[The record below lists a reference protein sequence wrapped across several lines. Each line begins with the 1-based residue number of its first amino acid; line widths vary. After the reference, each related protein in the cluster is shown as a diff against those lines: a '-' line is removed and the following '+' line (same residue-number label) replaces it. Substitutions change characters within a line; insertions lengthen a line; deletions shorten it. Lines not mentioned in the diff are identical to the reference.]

1 MKKAILFF
9 VFVFVVFKM
18 LAVENVYDF
27 LIGTYTKG
35 TSSKGIYTV
44 RCDMNNAKFDLNL
57 AATDLSNPSFLALSE
72 DKNFVYAVSESGDQS
87 KVYAFTFDAISG
99 KLNLINKVAAGD
111 LGPCH
116 ISMTEKH
123 IVTANYSG
131 GSICVF
137 NREMDGSLSEVAQK
151 NVYTGRSIDSTRQTQ
166 PHLHQTV
173 FSNDEKV
180 LLVNDLGTDLV
191 RTYLY
196 DKDAKVAILTA
207 LDSIKVKLGSGPRHT
222 TMSEDGRFAFVLSEM
237 DGTITTMAYNAG
249 KLTKLHETSIVRKSD
264 IKTGAA
270 DIHISPDA
278 KFLYA
283 TNRGTANDITCFS
296 IGGDGALTFVE
307 QTFVLGVGPRNF
319 AITKDGK
326 YIFIGNQGCSIIS
339 IFKRDL
345 NTGKIE
351 DTGKGID
358 VGAPVCI
365 LEY

>member
-9 VFVFVVFKM
+9 VFIFLVFKG
-18 LAVENVYDF
+18 LAVENIYDF

-35 TSSKGIYTV
+35 SSSKGIYTV
-44 RCDMNNAKFDLNL
+44 HCDMNNAKFELKL
-57 AATDLSNPSFLALSE
+57 AAGDLSNPSFLSLSD
-72 DKNFVYAVSESGDQS
+72 DKKFVYAVSESGEQS
-87 KVYAFTFDAISG
+87 KVYAFKFDVDSG
-99 KLNLINKVAAGD
+99 KLNKINEVAAGD

-116 ISMTEKH
+116 VSMSDNH

-137 NREMDGSLSEVAQK
+137 NRQMDGSLNELAQK
-151 NVYTGRSIDSTRQTQ
+151 IIYTGRSIDSTRQTK
-166 PHLHQTV
+166 PHLHQTI
-173 FSNDEKV
+173 FSNDKKV

-191 RTYLY
+191 RSYLY
-196 DKDAKVAILTA
+196 AEDALSTILIA
-207 LDSIKVKLGSGPRHT
+207 HDSIKLKTGSGPRHSV
-222 TMSEDGRFAFVLSEM
+222 MSQDGRFVFVLSEM
-237 DGTITTMAYNAG
+237 DGTLTTLDYRAG
-249 KLTKLHETSIVRKSD
+249 KLTKIHETSIVRKSD

-270 DIHISPDA
+270 DIHIAPDGN
-278 KFLYA
+278 FLYA
-283 TNRGTANDITCFS
+283 TNRGTANDITCFR
-296 IGGDGALTFVE
+296 IEENGALSFVE

-326 YIFIGNQGCSIIS
+326 YIFIGNQQCGTIS

-351 DTGKGID
+351 DTGSGID
-358 VGAPVCI
+358 VSAPVCI

>member
-9 VFVFVVFKM
+9 VLIFLVFKA

-35 TSSKGIYTV
+35 TTSKGIYTV
-44 RCDMNNAKFDLNL
+44 HCDMNNAKFELKL
-57 AATDLSNPSFLALSE
+57 AAGDLSNPSFLALSN
-72 DKNFVYAVSESGDQS
+72 DNKFVYAVSESGDQS
-87 KVYAFTFDAISG
+87 KVYAFTFDVNSG

-116 ISMTEKH
+116 ISMSDNH

-137 NREMDGSLSEVAQK
+137 NRQKDGSLSELAQK
-151 NVYTGRSIDSTRQTQ
+151 NVYTGSSIDPARQTR
-166 PHLHQTV
+166 PYLHQTV
-173 FSNDEKV
+173 FSNDNKI
-180 LLVNDLGTDLV
+180 LLVNDLGTDFV
-191 RTYLY
+191 RSYLY
-196 DKDAKVAILTA
+196 DKNAKRNILTA
-207 LDSIKVKLGSGPRHT
+207 LDSIKLKLGSGPRHT
-222 TMSEDGRFAFVLSEM
+222 TMSKDGRFAFVLSEM
-237 DGTITTMAYNAG
+237 DGTLTTLGYDAG
-249 KLTKLHETSIVRKSD
+249 RLTKLHETTIVRKPD
-264 IKTGAA
+264 VKTGAA

-283 TNRGTANDITCFS
+283 TNRGTANDITCFKIENNGS
-296 IGGDGALTFVE
+296 LTFVE
-307 QTFVLGVGPRNF
+307 QTFVLGIAPRNF

-326 YIFIGNQGCSIIS
+326 YIFIGNQNCSTIS

-345 NTGKIE
+345 NSGKIE
-351 DTGKGID
+351 DTGNSID

-365 LEY
+365 IEY

>member
-1 MKKAILFF
+1 MKKTLLFF
-9 VFVFVVFKM
+9 VLLFLVFKA

-35 TSSKGIYTV
+35 TTSKGIYTV
-44 RCDMNNAKFDLNL
+44 HCDMNNAKFELKL
-57 AATDLSNPSFLALSE
+57 AAGDLSNPSFLTLSD
-72 DKNFVYAVSESGDQS
+72 DKKFVYAVSENGDQS
-87 KVYAFTFDAISG
+87 KVYAFTFDANSG

-116 ISMTEKH
+116 ISMSNKH

-137 NREMDGSLSEVAQK
+137 NRQTDGSLSEVAQK
-151 NVYTGRSIDSTRQTQ
+151 NVYTGSSVNPTRQTK
-166 PHLHQTV
+166 PYLHQTV
-173 FSNDEKV
+173 FSNDNNV

-191 RTYLY
+191 RSYLY
-196 DKDAKVAILTA
+196 DKDAKIIILTA
-207 LDSIKVKLGSGPRHT
+207 LDSVKLKLGSGPRHT
-222 TMSEDGRFAFVLSEM
+222 TMSKDGRFAFVLSEM
-237 DGTITTMAYNAG
+237 DGTLTTLGYNAG

-270 DIHISPDA
+270 DIHISPDG

-283 TNRGTANDITCFS
+283 TNRGTANDISCFK
-296 IGGDGALTFVE
+296 IENDGALTFIE

-326 YIFIGNQGCSIIS
+326 YIFIGNQGCSTIS

-345 NTGKIE
+345 NSGKIE
-351 DTGKGID
+351 DSGNSID

-365 LEY
+365 IEY

>member
-1 MKKAILFF
+1 M
-9 VFVFVVFKM
+9 
-18 LAVENVYDF
+18 AVENVYDF

-44 RCDMNNAKFDLNL
+44 RCDMNNAKFDLKL
-57 AATDLSNPSFLALSE
+57 AAGDLSNPSFLSLSK
-72 DKNFVYAVSESGDQS
+72 DKKFVYAVSESGDQS
-87 KVYAFTFDAISG
+87 KVYAFAFDANSG
-99 KLNLINKVAAGD
+99 KLSLINKVAAAD

-116 ISMTEKH
+116 ISMSDQH
-123 IVTANYSG
+123 VVTANYSG

-137 NREMDGSLSEVAQK
+137 NRQMDGSLSELAQK
-151 NVYTGRSIDSTRQTQ
+151 NVYTGSSIDSTRQTK

-191 RTYLY
+191 RSYSY
-196 DKDAKVAILTA
+196 DGNAKTTILTV
-207 LDSIKVKLGSGPRHT
+207 LDSIKLKLGSGPRHS
-222 TMSEDGRFAFVLSEM
+222 TMSKDGRFVFVLQEL
-237 DGTITTMAYNAG
+237 DGTLTTLAYNAG
-249 KLTKLHETSIVRKSD
+249 KLTKLHETSIVKKLD

-270 DIHISPDA
+270 DIHISPDG

-283 TNRGTANDITCFS
+283 TNRGTANDITCFQVEN
-296 IGGDGALTFVE
+296 DGALTFVE
-307 QTFVLGVGPRNF
+307 QTFVLGIGPRNF

-326 YIFIGNQGCSIIS
+326 YIFIGNQGCSTIS

-351 DTGKGID
+351 DTGNSID

-365 LEY
+365 IEY